1 MRLQAPARRRRAATM
16 VDTAFVAAIA
26 LLFMFGIFEYG
37 RFVMTKQVMENSA
50 REGARYAVVHTN
62 DKTTANVQDQVDA
75 KLSTAKKQLVPYNKT
90 TNIQVFA
97 SDSNGNVIAG
107 KNWYDTNFGE
117 LIGVTIT
124 GTYKPVLP
132 SFLQWKTSFTV
143 TTKVLM
149 ASEGN

>member
-1 MRLQAPARRRRAATM
+1 MRLQSPARRSRAATM
-16 VDTAFVAAIA
+16 VETAFVAAIA

-62 DKTTANVQDQVDA
+62 DGTTAIIQNTVDA
-75 KLSTAKKQLVPYNKT
+75 KLSTVKKQLVGYNKT
-90 TNIQVFA
+90 TSIQVFA
-97 SDSNGNVIAG
+97 SDTNGNVIAG
-107 KNWYDTNFGE
+107 KNWNDTNFGE

-132 SFLQWKTSFTV
+132 SFLHFKTTFTV
-143 TTKVLM
+143 TTKALM